1 MNIHFSNR
9 FWRQVSLIGVL
20 LLLLALVVIDVFFGA
35 DEVGV
40 EGRALPR
47 LLRLVIVAVMFI
59 WVISEEHEYSIGLS
73 FGLSVLLLGLVMGVS
88 VLVASEDLKTDM
100 IDLSKTY
107 YWILGFFFMAGMTRR
122 GVLTPRM
129 LMYFTIPLVLMLF
142 LKILILDKLSGM
154 ADVAVADY
162 RNDGWKLVL
171 CIPLIL
177 MIDPAKQKW
186 LYLCLILVVIA
197 VLLSLKRGAILAL
210 AASVTCW
217 LIASTGNTLRERLIA
232 VLKVVGIVA
241 IAGLI
246 VISRQDHYAGRLD
259 DISSGNL
266 ADLGSGRGL
275 SYGAVW
281 RRIERTDGLR
291 LVVGHG
297 YAAVP
302 NALWEDIGVRVYAHS
317 DLLEVFYDH
326 GLIGVLLMLMM
337 LASLIRF
344 WLTLRRTDLVLST
357 ALLCAIPIVVSK
369 GLISI
374 AIYDPSMIHMAMA
387 LGYIQGRAAWG
398 VDIAGS
404 EESFDATQY
413 EMDEYPPLTVDLS

>member
-1 MNIHFSNR
+1 MNIHPSNR
-9 FWRQVSLIGVL
+9 LWRQVSLIGVL
-20 LLLLALVVIDVFFGA
+20 LLLLALVVVDLFFGA

-47 LLRLVIVAVMFI
+47 LLRLVVFGIMFI

-73 FGLSVLLLGLVMGVS
+73 FGFSVLLLGLVMGIS
-88 VLVASEDLKTDM
+88 VIVASKDLKTDM

-107 YWILGFFFMAGMTRR
+107 YWILGFFFMAGMARR

-129 LMYFTIPLVLMLF
+129 LTYFTIPLVLMLF
-142 LKILILDKLSGM
+142 LKILILDRLSGA
-154 ADVAVADY
+154 ADAAVADY

-171 CIPLIL
+171 CVPLIL
-177 MIDPAKQKW
+177 VIDPAKKKQ
-186 LYLCLILVVIA
+186 LYLCLILVVVA
-197 VLLSLKRGAILAL
+197 ALVSLKRGAILAL
-210 AASVTCW
+210 AGSMACW
-217 LIASTGNTLRERLIA
+217 LLASTGNTLRAKLIT
-232 VLKVVGIVA
+232 VLKVIGIVA
-241 IAGLI
+241 IASLV
-246 VISRQDHYAGRLD
+246 VISRQDQYAGRLD
-259 DISSGNL
+259 DISSGNIE
-266 ADLGSGRGL
+266 DMGSGRGL

-281 RRIERTDGLR
+281 RRIERADGLR

-326 GLIGVLLMLMM
+326 GVIGVLVMLMM
-337 LASLIRF
+337 LASLIRL
-344 WLTLRRTDLVLST
+344 WLVLRRIDPILST
-357 ALLCAIPIVVSK
+357 AVLCAIPIVVSK

-387 LGYIQGRAAWG
+387 LGYVQGRVAWDA
-398 VDIAGS
+398 DIAVSGDFS
-404 EESFDATQY
+404 DAAEY
-413 EMDEYPPLTVDLS
+413 EMGGYPPQMADLS